1 VVALGFALVLGV
13 PFALGCAAMAL
24 PVRRLTKVV
33 IALAPVLLLGL
44 SIAMQ
49 VFWLADIGGLV
60 IAFIATWAW
69 LFGVGSSGDVRS
81 LGRVVAR
88 GVRALA

>member
-1 VVALGFALVLGV
+1 VVAFGFSLILGV

-33 IALAPVLLLGL
+33 IALAPLVLLAL

-49 VFWLADIGGLV
+49 VFWLGDVGGFV
-60 IAFIATWAW
+60 IALIATWAW
-69 LFGVGSSGDVRS
+69 LVGVGLSDDVRS

-88 GVRALA
+88 SLRATA

>member
-1 VVALGFALVLGV
+1 VVAFGFSLILGV

-33 IALAPVLLLGL
+33 IALAPLVLLAL

-49 VFWLADIGGLV
+49 VFWLGDVGGFV
-60 IAFIATWAW
+60 IALIATWAW
-69 LFGVGSSGDVRS
+69 LVGVGLSGDVRS

-88 GVRALA
+88 GLRATA